1 MFYSTCEV
9 LCNQIPTKK
18 QKLYNSSQK
27 FQDAST
33 THLSWAKSIVDE
45 NGLMQQVRC
54 KICTF
59 IERKEKLLAP
69 KLDSLLKHVGA
80 WKAKVSMLG
89 VDYGSHYFNK
99 NLMHAKNRHEFFIV
113 KHLSMLDQLQI
124 DVPLRHKWKYV

>member
-33 THLSWAKSIVDE
+33 THLPWEKFIVDE
-45 NGLMQQVRC
+45 NELMQQVRC

-69 KLDSLLKHVGA
+69 KLDSLLKHVGH

-89 VDYGSHYFNK
+89 VDYGFHYFNK
-99 NLMHAKNRHEFFIV
+99 NLMHAKKECEFFIV
-113 KHLSMLDQLQI
+113 KHLSMLDQRQI
-124 DVPLRHKWKYV
+124 DVPFKHKWKYV